1 MTPKLER
8 GEGCFFVYMCSH
20 ATTVARH
27 QAAIHIRLWW
37 GAGKSV
43 HFTCTQSFVLSLA
56 ARVKACIKA
65 LDSHVAGFSKHK
77 AKDTKGDPSA
87 FLRYFSEMVDFVPK
101 ASTSFDL

>member
-8 GEGCFFVYMCSH
+8 GRVVSSCICVPMLP
-20 ATTVARH
+20 
-27 QAAIHIRLWW
+27 IHIRLWW